1 MTTFNMPL
9 EADVKSFLQKIYDC
23 TQTERA
29 KVIGAWVLIPFT
41 LMMANRGIK
50 DLGLET
56 YRIVQSSTFWESF
69 PFVVAF
75 AAMLCAAGCF
85 RVRCAEL
92 KRKHKLF

>member
-1 MTTFNMPL
+1 MPL
-9 EADVKSFLQKIYDC
+9 EADVKSFLQKLYDC

-41 LMMANRGIK
+41 LAMANRGIK
-50 DLGLET
+50 DLAVET

-69 PFVVAF
+69 PFVVAL

-85 RVRCAEL
+85 SVQCAEL
-92 KRKHKLF
+92 KRKHKRF